1 MRTTIASIFRY
12 PIKSMGGH
20 PLDEA
25 LLTVN
30 GIPGD
35 RAWALKDEEL
45 ASIKGGKRHPSLMG
59 MSAEFEQEPDDS
71 NVSPPAQI
79 RLADG
84 SVIHTNDADAEE
96 KLSRALGT
104 KVTLWPILPKEQL
117 DHYRRAAPDPSV
129 DAQRS
134 LREIFARTPD
144 EPLPNLRGFPKEL
157 FEYESPPGTY
167 FDAFPLLLISKASLQ
182 SLEDHSDQSKFD
194 VRRFRPNILLET
206 DKAGYPEEEWA
217 GKSGRIGTA
226 KLKFEI
232 ACPRCIMTTHGFDDL
247 PKDPRVMRT
256 LVQANN
262 GNLGI
267 YASVVE
273 AGMIAVGDS
282 LILD

>member
-20 PLDEA
+20 QLDEA

-96 KLSRALGT
+96 KLSRALDT

-144 EPLPNLRGFPKEL
+144 EPLPDLRGFPKEL

-206 DKAGYPEEEWA
+206 DKAGYPEEEWV

>member
-144 EPLPNLRGFPKEL
+144 EPLPDLRGFPKEL

-206 DKAGYPEEEWA
+206 DKSGYPEEEWA

-232 ACPRCIMTTHGFDDL
+232 ACPRCIMTTHGFADL